1 MHRHTLGHRLARYGL
16 AALALCAPAFCDP
29 AFCAPAFCALAFCAP
44 AHAAPPDKV
53 TYILDWFPSGEETFP
68 YVALKEG
75 LFAKEGLDVTI
86 QTGRGSSDAIAKVA
100 TGAAQ
105 FGSGGIGALLTGAAE
120 HKDSGGLPVKAILS
134 VFNTPPDAIFTID
147 GGPIQSIAD
156 LKGHKVATASFTSS
170 NAMWPLVA
178 RAAGLDPDSVTLLKV
193 DPGTLAPLLATGQV
207 DAIINWVTS
216 TPGIQA
222 AVTQA
227 HKSLKI
233 LPWTAIGLRGYGL
246 SLFAS
251 DAVIHDHPDL
261 VTRFAR
267 AYEAGIRQS
276 IADCHQAAADLHAIV
291 PDADA
296 DTAEA
301 ECHTT
306 IKLIRNPISEHD
318 GYGTLSPDLLQETWD
333 WTARAQGYRAD
344 LVDPE
349 TLVDRSFVPHS

>member
-1 MHRHTLGHRLARYGL
+1 MGHHRLGHHLARFAL
-16 AALALCAPAFCDP
+16 AALTLGAPLRAAD
-29 AFCAPAFCALAFCAP
+29 
-44 AHAAPPDKV
+44 AAPPDKV

-75 LFAKEGLDVTI
+75 LFAAERLDVTI

-100 TGAAQ
+100 TGTAQ
-105 FGSGGIGALLTGAAE
+105 FGSGGIGVLLVGAAE

-134 VFNTPPDAIFTID
+134 VFNTPPDAIFAID
-147 GGPIQSIAD
+147 GGPIRSIAD

-170 NAMWPLVA
+170 NTMWPLVA

-193 DPGTLAPLLATGQV
+193 DPTTLAPLLASGQV

-222 AVTQA
+222 AVIQA

-233 LPWTAIGLRGYGL
+233 LPWTAVGLQGYGL

-251 DAVIHDHPDL
+251 DAIIHANPDL

-267 AYEAGIRQS
+267 AYEAGIRRSIVDCRQS
-276 IADCHQAAADLHAIV
+276 AADLHAIV

-301 ECHTT
+301 ECNTT
-306 IKLIRNPISEHD
+306 RSLIRNVISEHD
-318 GYGTLSPDLLQETWD
+318 GYGSFDRALLHETCD
-333 WTARAQGYRAD
+333 WTARAQGYKAD